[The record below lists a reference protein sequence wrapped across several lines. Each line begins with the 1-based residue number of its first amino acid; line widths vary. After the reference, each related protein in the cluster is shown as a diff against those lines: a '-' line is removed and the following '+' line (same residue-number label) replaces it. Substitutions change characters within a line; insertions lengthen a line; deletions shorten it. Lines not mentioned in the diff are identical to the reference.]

1 MQPKQPNPSNK
12 RQIRL
17 ELPKDPSATYSNTV
31 MISHTSNEF
40 IFDFIQIM
48 PNDNRARVQKRIVMT
63 PTHAKMFLNAMNDN
77 VGKYEEKHGNIELP
91 QNPSL
96 ADQLF
101 GGIRPTS
108 DSEDDD
114 E

>member
-1 MQPKQPNPSNK
+1 MQPNQPNKGNQ

-31 MISHTSNEF
+31 MISHTNSEV

-48 PNDNRARVQKRIVMT
+48 PNDKRARVQERIVMT
-63 PTHAKMFLNAMNDN
+63 PSHAKRFLKALSENIQKFED
-77 VGKYEEKHGNIELP
+77 KHGEIVIP
-91 QNPSL
+91 QKQSL

-101 GGIRPTS
+101 GGIKPS
-108 DSEDDD
+108 GEDDD